1 MKGVSGMWHGDY
13 IVIFIEIGALGII
26 TLSDVAQTFDL
37 LKAGGL
43 IEENI
48 VVFLYDKVE
57 HHKDNPFLG
66 KLHPGGQAKNY
77 YAGLRKDY
85 TGYDVTSM
93 NILSVL
99 SRKRSEVGY
108 MKVIFS
114 NPRDTIFVAISAHGS
129 VGIEGTEV
137 EIPWKEHL
145 AATAYF
151 TLLQENAYVS
161 VLQPTSLKLGSK
173 HSRVSNRN
181 EVEVGEQYEEIGK
194 ALAKPVKGYIIGG
207 DGAEVSRFSIA
218 SEFGDMSVKKDKLEK
233 FQGYDREWPFH
244 NDY

>member
-13 IVIFIEIGALGII
+13 VVIFVEIGALGII

-43 IEENI
+43 KEENI
-48 VVFLYDKVE
+48 VSFLYNKVE

-66 KLHPGGQAKNY
+66 KLRPGGQAKNY

-85 TGYDVTSM
+85 TGDDVTSM

-108 MKVIFS
+108 RKVISS
-114 NPRDTIFVAISAHGS
+114 NPRDMIFVVISAHGS
-129 VGIEGTEV
+129 AGIVINPNTELKKRGLM
-137 EIPWKEHL
+137 EAIL
-145 AATAYF
+145 S
-151 TLLQENAYVS
+151 LQRGRKFG
-161 VLQPTSLKLGSK
+161 SL
-173 HSRVSNRN
+173 
-181 EVEVGEQYEEIGK
+181 IGK
-194 ALAKPVKGYIIGG
+194 ALAKPVEGYIIGG

-218 SEFGDMSVKKDKLEK
+218 GEFGVMSVKKDKLEN
-233 FQGYDREWPFH
+233 FQGYDQEWPFH